1 VNAFLRNIERIRLA
15 EREEALAETRG
26 VVLEKARGIRPASG
40 MTPEEAARR
49 HRDRMRERRAA
60 EVAAAPKTTPQDL
73 ARRALELRDLG
84 WVATAICQALGIKK
98 AFLPKLIRDGR
109 RLRGVE

>member
-1 VNAFLRNIERIRLA
+1 MNAFLRNIERIRLA
-15 EREEALAETRG
+15 EREEQLAETRG
-26 VVLEKARGIRPASG
+26 VVLEKQRGIRG
-40 MTPEEAARR
+40 PELSQDELARR
-49 HRDRMRERRAA
+49 HRDRMRERRAEQKA
-60 EVAAAPKTTPQDL
+60 VAPKATPQDL

-84 WVATAICQALGIKK
+84 WVSTAICQALGVPK

>member
-1 VNAFLRNIERIRLA
+1 
-15 EREEALAETRG
+15 
-26 VVLEKARGIRPASG
+26 
-40 MTPEEAARR
+40 
-49 HRDRMRERRAA
+49 
-60 EVAAAPKTTPQDL
+60 L

-84 WVATAICQALGIKK
+84 WVSTAICQALGVPK